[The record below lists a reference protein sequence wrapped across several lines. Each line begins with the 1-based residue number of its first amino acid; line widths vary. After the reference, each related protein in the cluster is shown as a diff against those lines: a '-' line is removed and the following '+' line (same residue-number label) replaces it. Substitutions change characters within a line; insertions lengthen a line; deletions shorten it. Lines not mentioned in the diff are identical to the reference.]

1 MGMQREG
8 EITLDPF
15 RNCKNLIA
23 SLKKKNQRAS
33 PKKVVKKQEKQNR
46 WRTFVVT

>member
-1 MGMQREG
+1 MGLQREG

-23 SLKKKNQRAS
+23 SLKKKKKRAS
-33 PKKVVKKQEKQNR
+33 PKKVNNKQEK
-46 WRTFVVT
+46 